1 MFNKLLGSKNNFSS
15 NVSALP
21 SPKMTA
27 VASVLCVAMS
37 SSVMSNPIES
47 STAKLESEQAVSKSV
62 FVDQKVV
69 ESTSA
74 TSTELTVEKLQ
85 QVLQDVS
92 TTHAVSGNLQ
102 VSFRDIEEFDGEPRE
117 SVGTVGFFIS
127 ENPNGLTIS
136 YDKDV
141 TSAIKLEAASK
152 VEDEEADTP
161 TIDAIREVSTN
172 TINRIFSPISSINS
186 LLTHAKLEQIDD
198 VEQNG
203 QVLKKMTFTMP
214 TESFIRDK
222 QVRKYVDKFDGKLT
236 ITATEQGVPVEMATT
251 FEGSGRAYIFFSMKA
266 AGSSLTRY
274 EVVND
279 RLVMTFSERFNKYES
294 TFGNGENNSV
304 LLFSPQETSDKKA
317 DKAYLA
323 KTSNETSM

>member
-1 MFNKLLGSKNNFSS
+1 MFEKLIRSKKKWVSCSS
-15 NVSALP
+15 IVP
-21 SPKMTA
+21 SPRYTSKTTA
-27 VASVLCVAMS
+27 IVSVLCLMVSSQVLSNESTQAMS
-37 SSVMSNPIES
+37 EVNDVQV
-47 STAKLESEQAVSKSV
+47 STASVISEKSP
-62 FVDQKVV
+62 
-69 ESTSA
+69 
-74 TSTELTVEKLQ
+74 ELTVEKLQ
-85 QVLQDVS
+85 QVIQEVS
-92 TTHAVSGNLQ
+92 TTHPVSGNLQ

-117 SVGTVGFFIS
+117 SVGTVGFYIS

-141 TSAIKLEAASK
+141 TTAIKLEAASK

-186 LLTHAKLEQIDD
+186 LLTHAELEQIED

-203 QVLKKMTFTMP
+203 QTLKKMTFTMP

-222 QVRKYVDKFDGKLT
+222 QVRKYVDKFNGKLT

-274 EVVND
+274 ELVNG
-279 RLVMTFSERFNKYES
+279 RLVMTFNERFNKYES

-304 LLFSPQETSDKKA
+304 LLFSPSETTDKKA

-323 KTSNETSM
+323 TTSKETSM